1 MCPIF
6 PGRMLKSLLH
16 PSPPRSLLPHILLRS
31 MMQTRHY
38 LDSKSDVSVIP
49 LSLSYIRVH
58 FNVDLP
64 LSWPEYSCMVVS
76 NGSIIDIVKL

>member
-1 MCPIF
+1 MENHVSHLPW
-6 PGRMLKSLLH
+6 KNAKV
-16 PSPPRSLLPHILLRS
+16 PSPPPTPPPPLLPHILLRS

-58 FNVDLP
+58 FNVDLA
-64 LSWPEYSCMVVS
+64 PE
-76 NGSIIDIVKL
+76 LA